1 MLRCVLHALTNVT
14 TLWLYMI
21 CSVFVPFLSFSFFV
35 FISCL
40 CLSVCHILL
49 TFILFL
55 LGEGSSAREDGAGE
69 EHRAA
74 ADPQPGDRPHQ
85 GARG

>member
-1 MLRCVLHALTNVT
+1 MCTPRINERYNFMAVHDMFCLC
-14 TLWLYMI
+14 
-21 CSVFVPFLSFSFFV
+21 PFFV
-35 FISCL
+35 FLLCCLISCL
-40 CLSVCHILL
+40 CLSLCHILL
-49 TFILFL
+49 TFLLFL